1 MIFNLQNPYE
11 HDRFKEYVNNLYKQ
25 KCVVEVKKIN
35 PKRSLAQNS
44 YLHVILGYFATQYG
58 CSLDEAK
65 VDYFKRQCNASIFEE
80 RVTNKVGKEII
91 RLRSSSDLTTAEMT
105 LAIDRFRNWAAY
117 EGGIY
122 LPAPH
127 EDEMIIHARQEIERN
142 QQFL

>member
-1 MIFNLQNPYE
+1 MVFNLSNPYE
-11 HDRFKEYVNNLYKQ
+11 HQGFKDYVNKLYAAKV
-25 KCVVEVKKIN
+25 VVEVKKIN

-44 YLHVILGYFATQYG
+44 YLHVILGYFASQYG

-65 VDYFKRQCNASIFEE
+65 IDYFKRLCNKDMFEE
-80 RVTNKVGKEII
+80 TVTNKAGKEVK

-105 LAIDRFRNWAAY
+105 LAIERFRNWSAA

-122 LPAPH
+122 LPSPN
-127 EDEMIIHARQEIERN
+127 EGDMIIYARQEVERN